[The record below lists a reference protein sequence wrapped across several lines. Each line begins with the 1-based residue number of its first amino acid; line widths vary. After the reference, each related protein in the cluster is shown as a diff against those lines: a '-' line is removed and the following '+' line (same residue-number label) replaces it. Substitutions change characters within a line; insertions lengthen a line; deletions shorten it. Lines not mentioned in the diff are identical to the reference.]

1 MKMKW
6 SWGVASGLLAA
17 AFAVQAENDASRAVS
32 TVANIAAQE
41 VKGSNDKIPDW
52 LKRTDISIEGLENSK
67 PTWSIETVQPL
78 FQTPSTLDH
87 TLFFQGRWGHRAG
100 DDTLNLGAGYR
111 HLLENK
117 SWLLGVNV
125 FHDMERKANHRRWG
139 FGAEAIGR
147 YATVRAN
154 YYKPD
159 SGTKIVRVSDGVTE
173 TEKALRGHDVEVD
186 VPVPYLPWMRF
197 SASSYR
203 WYAATSGLDDQKG
216 DKYTLLGNISK
227 HLSFELSQLD
237 DNYRRKENSFKLTYT
252 FGKPSNGVD
261 NTLFDGLKASRA
273 FTERDLTKHTL
284 DKVVRQ
290 HEIIVEKRRS
300 GGGGVSIGRRN

>member
-1 MKMKW
+1 MKILPW
-6 SWGVASGLLAA
+6 TAGILAA
-17 AFAVQAENDASRAVS
+17 VSVAYAADDVPRAIS
-32 TVANIAAQE
+32 TLKNIAAQE

-52 LKRTDISIEGLENSK
+52 LKRTDISVEGIENGK

-78 FQTPSTLDH
+78 YQTPSTLDH
-87 TLFFQGRWGHRAG
+87 TVFFQGRWGHRAG

-111 HLLENK
+111 RLLENK
-117 SWLLGVNV
+117 SWLLGANF
-125 FHDMERKANHRRWG
+125 FHDMERQANHRRWG
-139 FGAEAIGR
+139 IGGEAIGR
-147 YATVRAN
+147 YATFRAN
-154 YYKPD
+154 YYRPD
-159 SGTKIVRVSDGVTE
+159 SGAKVVRNEGGVIE
-173 TEKALRGHDVEVD
+173 TEKALRGHDVEID
-186 VPVPYLPWMRF
+186 VPVPYLPWLRF
-197 SASSYR
+197 SANTYR

-252 FGKPSNGVD
+252 FGKPSNGVA
-261 NTLFDGLKASRA
+261 NTLFDGLKTSRA

-290 HEIIVEKRRS
+290 NEIIVEKRRS

>member
-1 MKMKW
+1 MKILPW
-6 SWGVASGLLAA
+6 TAGILAA
-17 AFAVQAENDASRAVS
+17 VSVAYAADDVPRAIS
-32 TVANIAAQE
+32 TLKNIAAQE
-41 VKGSNDKIPDW
+41 VKGSNDKIPAW
-52 LKRTDISIEGLENSK
+52 LKRTDISVEGIENGK

-78 FQTPSTLDH
+78 YQTPSTLDH
-87 TLFFQGRWGHRAG
+87 TVFFQGRWGHRAG

-117 SWLLGVNV
+117 SWLLGLNL
-125 FHDMERKANHRRWG
+125 FHDMEREANHRRWG

-159 SGTKIVRVSDGVTE
+159 SGAKVVRVADGVTE
-173 TEKALRGHDVEVD
+173 TEKALRGHDVEVE

-197 SASSYR
+197 SASAYR
-203 WYAATSGLDDQKG
+203 WYAATSGIDDKMG
-216 DKYTLLGNISK
+216 DKFSLLGNITS

-252 FGKPSNGVD
+252 FGRPMNG
-261 NTLFDGLKASRA
+261 TEEALFGGVRSRQA
-273 FTERDLTKHTL
+273 FAARDLTKHTL
-284 DKVVRQ
+284 DKVKREN
-290 HEIIVEKRRS
+290 EIIVEKRRT